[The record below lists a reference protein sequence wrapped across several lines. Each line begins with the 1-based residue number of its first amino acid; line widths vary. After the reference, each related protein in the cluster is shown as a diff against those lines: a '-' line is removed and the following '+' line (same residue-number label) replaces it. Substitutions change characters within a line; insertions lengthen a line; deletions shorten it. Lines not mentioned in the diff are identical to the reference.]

1 MLLFAFRRV
10 FFWLFIFVVVVFTIK
25 NLPDK
30 FQEAAV
36 AYRDGNYVEAM
47 RLWRKMAR
55 KGDVAAQYNMGALYA
70 TGQGA
75 DRSDEQAHDWFFRA
89 ALAGNPAAQYET
101 AKNFEFGRGVD
112 ASMPETIN
120 WLKKSAQ
127 QGYAPAQI
135 DLGLKYLTG
144 KGLARNVEVA
154 QRWFERATG
163 PDRKPPIIYGLNA
176 ASAVTGKPCDDC

>member
-1 MLLFAFRRV
+1 
-10 FFWLFIFVVVVFTIK
+10 
-25 NLPDK
+25 
-30 FQEAAV
+30 
-36 AYRDGNYVEAM
+36 
-47 RLWRKMAR
+47 
-55 KGDVAAQYNMGALYA
+55 
-70 TGQGA
+70 
-75 DRSDEQAHDWFFRA
+75 
-89 ALAGNPAAQYET
+89 
-101 AKNFEFGRGVD
+101 
-112 ASMPETIN
+112 MPETIN

-135 DLGLKYLTG
+135 DLGLKSLTG